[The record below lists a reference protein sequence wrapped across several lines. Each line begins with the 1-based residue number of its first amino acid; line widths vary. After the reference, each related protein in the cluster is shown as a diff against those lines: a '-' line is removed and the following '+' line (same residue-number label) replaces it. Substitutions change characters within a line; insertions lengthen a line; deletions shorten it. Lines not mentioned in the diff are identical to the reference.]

1 MTVSTPR
8 RPLRTALAVPALA
21 ALLLTGCGA
30 AEDLAQGAQDAAADK
45 ASEVAEG
52 AQSAAASKASEL
64 AADAVR
70 TQVCNL
76 VKDGSLS
83 AADAQALEGLIPAA
97 EAAGVP
103 AEVLDIARTV
113 ADEGTSAA
121 QGQVDDLQAQACA
134 AS

>member
-1 MTVSTPR
+1 MTLSISRT
-8 RPLRTALAVPALA
+8 LRTTLAVPALA

-70 TQVCNL
+70 TQVFNL

-83 AADAQALEGLIPAA
+83 
-97 EAAGVP
+97 
-103 AEVLDIARTV
+103 
-113 ADEGTSAA
+113 SAA
-121 QGQVDDLQAQACA
+121 RRAM
-134 AS
+134 ASRITSDSVCPRRNESRFSATSLLASSLRMVISSS